1 MKSMCD
7 EKYQMLN
14 CTSRRREIL
23 CFKQMYKMGK
33 KRLEHPVFLYGVL
46 WVGFQAGKLGDKLC
60 YVNQNQD
67 MIQAFEKVRLYM
79 MGWPFQ
85 LIFIHILIPNLAW
98 FFLEKLN
105 RIRDADLHYVFE
117 EY

>member
-1 MKSMCD
+1 MKSMYD

-33 KRLEHPVFLYGVL
+33 KRLEHPVFLYGIL
-46 WVGFQAGKLGDKLC
+46 WAGFQAGKLGDKLC

-67 MIQAFEKVRLYM
+67 MIQAFETASLQKDPTHFRL
-79 MGWPFQ
+79 PAKNL
-85 LIFIHILIPNLAW
+85 LIKPMPMT
-98 FFLEKLN
+98 
-105 RIRDADLHYVFE
+105 
-117 EY
+117 